1 VPKSEPPAPNSEP
14 AVPKPEPP
22 APKSEPP
29 APNSEPPAPNSEP
42 PAQTQSEVA
51 LASAVSEPASESA
64 SILAPGAKP
73 AAPTWANTVPFVPP
87 VESGVVIKVYDGDT
101 ITVAAMPL
109 TPYCGIACAEA
120 ARAGPMYRFAVRLRG
135 IDAPELK
142 GSGPAEHAAA
152 VVSRDAL
159 AGLLLGRA
167 VALRNRG
174 AEKYGRLLADVYLP
188 NYNASDANASDLFI
202 NGWMLE
208 HKHAVVYDGGTKAGF
223 SE

>member
-1 VPKSEPPAPNSEP
+1 MGACLEVCVPKSEPPAPISEP
-14 AVPKPEPP
+14 PAPISEPP
-22 APKSEPP
+22 APK
-29 APNSEPPAPNSEP
+29 SEP

-51 LASAVSEPASESA
+51 LASAASEPASKAA

-73 AAPTWANTVPFVPP
+73 AAAAPTWANTVPFVPP

-152 VVSRDAL
+152 VASRDAL

-174 AEKYGRLLADVYLP
+174 VEKYGRLLADVYLP
-188 NYNASDANASDLFI
+188 NYDANANSDLFI

-208 HKHAVVYDGGTKAGF
+208 NKHAVVYDGGTKAGF

>member
-1 VPKSEPPAPNSEP
+1 
-14 AVPKPEPP
+14 
-22 APKSEPP
+22 
-29 APNSEPPAPNSEP
+29 
-42 PAQTQSEVA
+42 
-51 LASAVSEPASESA
+51 
-64 SILAPGAKP
+64 
-73 AAPTWANTVPFVPP
+73 VPFVPP

-152 VVSRDAL
+152 VASRDAL

-174 AEKYGRLLADVYLP
+174 VEKYGRLLADVYLP
-188 NYNASDANASDLFI
+188 NYDANANSDLFI

-208 HKHAVVYDGGTKAGF
+208 NKHAVVYDGGTKAGF

>member
-1 VPKSEPPAPNSEP
+1 MPKSEPP
-14 AVPKPEPP
+14 VPK
-22 APKSEPP
+22 
-29 APNSEPPAPNSEP
+29 SEP

-51 LASAVSEPASESA
+51 LANAASEPASELAREPA
-64 SILAPGAKP
+64 SELAPGAKP
-73 AAPTWANTVPFVPP
+73 AAAAPTWANTVPFVPP
-87 VESGVVIKVYDGDT
+87 VEGGVVIKVYDGDT

-109 TPYCGIACAEA
+109 TPHCGNACAEA

-152 VVSRDAL
+152 VASRDAL

-188 NYNASDANASDLFI
+188 NYDADVNSITNADANSITNADLFI

-208 HKHAVVYDGGTKAGF
+208 QKYAVAYDGGTKAGF
-223 SE
+223 GE

>member
-1 VPKSEPPAPNSEP
+1 MGACLEVCAPKT
-14 AVPKPEPP
+14 EPP
-22 APKSEPP
+22 APKTEPP
-29 APNSEPPAPNSEP
+29 APKLDPPAP
-42 PAQTQSEVA
+42 TQSEVA
-51 LASAVSEPASESA
+51 LASAASGPASGPA

-73 AAPTWANTVPFVPP
+73 AAAAPTWANTVPFVPP

-109 TPYCGIACAEA
+109 TPFCGIACAEA
-120 ARAGPMYRFAVRLRG
+120 AHAGPMYRFAVRLRG

-142 GSGPAEHAAA
+142 GSGPAERAAA
-152 VVSRDAL
+152 VAARDAL

-188 NYNASDANASDLFI
+188 GAPASAHDGAAADLFV
-202 NGWMLE
+202 NQWMLE
-208 HKHAVVYDGGTKAGF
+208 NRHAVAYDGGAKAGF
-223 SE
+223 EKEAE